1 MKKKILLIEDNKKVL
16 EILAFA
22 LGREGYEIIRS
33 EDGLTGVQLAEEQ
46 SPDLIVLDLMPTA
59 VDDCGAMSNLDV
71 CRCLKQGGIKAAVL
85 VFTISEEEIDELRRA
100 GANDFIHKP
109 FAMRELLLKVR
120 TNTWHLDTPTFGRAG
135 IIKRKMIGRII
146 IDPEQA
152 LALKDGNVLD
162 LTQREYDLLSFLAK
176 DPGKVF
182 SREELL
188 RDVWDYSGYIGDVR
202 SVDVSI
208 RRLREKIE
216 DDPGEPTIIVTR
228 RGRGYFLATDT

>member
-1 MKKKILLIEDNKKVL
+1 M
-16 EILAFA
+16 
-22 LGREGYEIIRS
+22 
-33 EDGLTGVQLAEEQ
+33 
-46 SPDLIVLDLMPTA
+46 
-59 VDDCGAMSNLDV
+59 
-71 CRCLKQGGIKAAVL
+71 
-85 VFTISEEEIDELRRA
+85 
-100 GANDFIHKP
+100 
-109 FAMRELLLKVR
+109 
-120 TNTWHLDTPTFGRAG
+120 
-135 IIKRKMIGRII
+135 
-146 IDPEQA
+146 
-152 LALKDGNVLD
+152 KDGNVLD